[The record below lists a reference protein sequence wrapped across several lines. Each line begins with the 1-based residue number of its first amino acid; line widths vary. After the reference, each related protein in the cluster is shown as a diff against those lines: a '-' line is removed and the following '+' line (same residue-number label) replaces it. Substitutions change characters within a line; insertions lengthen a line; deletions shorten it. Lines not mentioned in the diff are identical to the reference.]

1 MTFRHVRG
9 NDPTFMS
16 EVAFLDAN
24 VRFYRYDRGDER
36 KRHIASALFRF
47 RLQNRTLVI
56 STQVVQEFHVSVTR
70 KFGLGRRD
78 ARQLVADLCELPL
91 IVVTPQEILRA
102 LQLETQHMVSFWDA
116 LILSAAETAGAQVVL
131 SEDFTHDRTYG
142 ALRVVNP
149 FLT

>member
-1 MTFRHVRG
+1 
-9 NDPTFMS
+9 
-16 EVAFLDAN
+16 
-24 VRFYRYDRGDER
+24 
-36 KRHIASALFRF
+36 
-47 RLQNRTLVI
+47 
-56 STQVVQEFHVSVTR
+56 VQEFHVSVTR